1 MKAGSPD
8 DLGPHGR
15 RSRVVWYP
23 GSTPPYSSLWITIQ
37 RFLMLNQP
45 SRSAFAQDFL
55 VHKNQLN
62 SSRSSASHAPQRPSL
77 DDHPFVWGQTSMR
90 LTRFARVLKEPCET
104 FRVCHIGQ
112 FSQLAS
118 PYFGEFAVCPH
129 CLGEG
134 FHSVLYSFAG
144 LQACPLHGT
153 RLENLQNCTQ
163 IASSLF
169 THARLNPFG
178 RCQYLQDLLGFPAAR
193 RPITHPQR
201 DRVLGEMADW
211 LRDIGTRCWLGQH
224 GVRRAMPL
232 DAFSNRVAKL
242 RAALVMTDAVPQ
254 WANTDVRLG
263 SHSGIHEIA
272 AFGSVKV
279 HITELVGINDRR
291 ALRHQT
297 DLSIYG
303 QTISGDFKAIR
314 RYLKGHV
321 LGRRG
326 RRWLSRL
333 DCATSPVEVD
343 TLLKR
348 GREPARRA
356 WLFLAWSRHVIAHEF
371 NPKAGL
377 HTRSIRFAISEEI
390 PLWIANLG
398 QKRHQGDHDFVRL
411 WIARWISAAGLLAL
425 WRSANGVAEDDVSP
439 DIAVLDK
446 TLLLIRS
453 EPHWGLG
460 IAIGNEMT
468 LYLDHS
474 RS

>member
-1 MKAGSPD
+1 MKAGSSD

-55 VHKNQLN
+55 VHKDQLN
-62 SSRSSASHAPQRPSL
+62 SRRSPASYTPQRPSP
-77 DDHPFVWGQTSMR
+77 DDHPFVWGQTSMN
-90 LTRFARVLKEPCET
+90 LTRFARVLKEPREA
-104 FRVCHIGQ
+104 FRLCHIGQ
-112 FSQLAS
+112 FSELAS
-118 PYFGEFAVCPH
+118 PYFGEFAVCPR

-153 RLENLQNCTQ
+153 KLESLQNCSQ

-193 RPITHPQR
+193 RPMAHPQR
-201 DRVLGEMADW
+201 DRILGEMADW
-211 LRDIGTRCWLGQH
+211 LMDIGKRCWLGQH
-224 GVRRAMPL
+224 GVRQAMPL
-232 DAFSNRVAKL
+232 DVFSKRVAKL
-242 RAALVMTDAVPQ
+242 RVVMGMTDIFPR
-254 WANTDVRLG
+254 WENTNVRLG
-263 SHSGIHEIA
+263 SHSASHEIA
-272 AFGSVKV
+272 TFGSVKV
-279 HITELVGINDRR
+279 HMTDLVGINDRR
-291 ALRHQT
+291 ANRHQT

-303 QTISGDFKAIR
+303 QTIFGDFKAIR
-314 RYLKGHV
+314 RYLV
-321 LGRRG
+321 YRVVGRSG

-333 DCATSPVEVD
+333 ACAASPAEVD

-348 GREPARRA
+348 GREAARRA

-398 QKRHQGDHDFVRL
+398 RKPNEGDHDFVRL
-411 WIARWISAAGLLAL
+411 WIARWISAAGLLAF
-425 WRSANGVAEDDVSP
+425 WRSADGIAEGDLSP
-439 DIAVLDK
+439 DIAVLGRA
-446 TLLLIRS
+446 LLEIRS

-460 IAIGNEMT
+460 ITIGNELT
-468 LYLDHS
+468 LCLD
-474 RS
+474 R